1 MRIVGLVDGFNLYH
15 SLKLASEPSGVP
27 VKWLD
32 LRAVFSAF
40 LPHIGRDAELG
51 EVYYCTALAHHIA
64 EHKPGVVARH
74 RQYIAALQAT
84 GVIVLEGRFKEGRAW
99 CRRCRTKYPRW
110 EEKESDVALALR
122 VFEVFH
128 AEQADAVMLVT
139 GDTDLVP
146 AVLSARR
153 LFPGRLIY
161 TLFPYKRKNNELAR
175 ASHRSFNLKPAT
187 YARCQL
193 PAIVELPG
201 GRTVR
206 RPESW

>member
-15 SLKLASEPSGVP
+15 SLKLCGEQTGIPA
-27 VKWLD
+27 KWLD
-32 LRAVFSAF
+32 LRAVFSSF

-64 EHKPGVVARH
+64 ERKPGVVSRH
-74 RQYIAALQAT
+74 RSYIAALEAT
-84 GVIVLEGRFKEGRAW
+84 GVSILEGRFKEGRTW
-99 CRRCRTKYPRW
+99 CKHCRKEHSRW

-122 VFEVFH
+122 VLEVFH
-128 AEQADAVMLVT
+128 SEQADAVMLVT

-146 AVLSARR
+146 AVLTARR

-161 TLFPYKRKNNELAR
+161 TVFPYKRKNNELAK

-193 PAIVELPG
+193 PETVELPG
-201 GRTVR
+201 GRTVKK
-206 RPESW
+206 PDS